1 MMAIDSDTKI
11 SILAMR
17 DTGPAPEA
25 ALARDIVKRG
35 LIVSPIFVGVSAAF
49 WGVNGAYSCA
59 YALAIVF
66 GNFGLAAALVAY
78 SARISYAFM
87 MASML
92 FGYLLRLALVAVAVF
107 VVRNLTWVELLPL
120 GLTIIFAHLGLLF
133 WELRYV
139 SLSLAFPG
147 LKPKPSK
154 SLPSK
159 QTQQT
164 ESSTQ

>member
-1 MMAIDSDTKI
+1 MMTLDTNAKI
-11 SILAMR
+11 SILSMR

-25 ALARDIVKRG
+25 ALARDIIKRG
-35 LIVSPIFVGVSAAF
+35 FFVAPILIGVCAIV
-49 WGVNGAYSCA
+49 WGANGAYSCA
-59 YALAIVF
+59 YAFAIVF

-78 SARISYAFM
+78 TARISYALM
-87 MASML
+87 MTTML

-154 SLPSK
+154 SSPSK

-164 ESSTQ
+164 ESSSK

>member
-1 MMAIDSDTKI
+1 MMTLDTNAKI
-11 SILAMR
+11 SILSMR

-25 ALARDIVKRG
+25 ALVRDIIKRG
-35 LIVSPIFVGVSAAF
+35 LIVAPILIGVCAIV
-49 WGVNGAYSCA
+49 WGANGAYSCA
-59 YALAIVF
+59 YAFAIVF
-66 GNFGLAAALVAY
+66 CNFGLAAALVAY

>member
-1 MMAIDSDTKI
+1 MTALDTNSKI
-11 SILAMR
+11 SILSMR

-35 LIVSPIFVGVSAAF
+35 LIASPILLGISAAF

-78 SARISYAFM
+78 TARISYAFM

-107 VVRNLTWVELLPL
+107 VVRNSSWVELLPL
-120 GLTIIFAHLGLLF
+120 GLTIIFAHIGLLF
-133 WELRYV
+133 WEMRYV
-139 SLSLAFPG
+139 YLSLAFPG
-147 LKPKPSK
+147 LKPK
-154 SLPSK
+154 K
-159 QTQQT
+159 QKDNQSAQQT
-164 ESSTQ
+164 ESVSR

>member
-1 MMAIDSDTKI
+1 MMT
-11 SILAMR
+11 
-17 DTGPAPEA
+17 
-25 ALARDIVKRG
+25 
-35 LIVSPIFVGVSAAF
+35 
-49 WGVNGAYSCA
+49 
-59 YALAIVF
+59 
-66 GNFGLAAALVAY
+66 
-78 SARISYAFM
+78 
-87 MASML
+87 SML

-107 VVRNLTWVELLPL
+107 AVRNLAWVELLPL

-154 SLPSK
+154 PTSSK

-164 ESSTQ
+164 ESSSQ

>member
-1 MMAIDSDTKI
+1 MTLDTNAKI
-11 SILAMR
+11 SILSMR

-25 ALARDIVKRG
+25 ALARDIIKRG
-35 LIVSPIFVGVSAAF
+35 LFVAPILIGVCAIV
-49 WGVNGAYSCA
+49 WGANGAYSCA
-59 YALAIVF
+59 YAFAIVF

-78 SARISYAFM
+78 TARISYALM
-87 MASML
+87 MTTML

-147 LKPKPSK
+147 LKPKQSK
-154 SLPSK
+154 PASSK

-164 ESSTQ
+164 ESSSQ